1 MNLVS
6 VNICGIHS
14 SLEEALLDLLCKY
27 WFMWSVW
34 NFCRWVSDLPPC
46 KTSPAVRSVEK
57 QLFSQAIG
65 FLLITWSSGD
75 PLKKREKKKQQF
87 WGTLFQVFRY
97 WWSSA
102 EWRGEGRAEWER
114 RKCLKMLSGIHS
126 FDELFPVPWSSPF
139 ITLFS
144 SLHHVP
150 TLWTPGTNYLKHRQ
164 QFISGVQDFGMNS
177 VLDRYWVI
185 SKKEGKLLFS
195 FSFCV

>member
-27 WFMWSVW
+27 WFMSSVW
-34 NFCRWVSDLPPC
+34 NFCRWVADLPPC

-75 PLKKREKKKQQF
+75 PLKQREKKQQF

-102 EWRGEGRAEWER
+102 EWRGEGNAEWER
-114 RKCLKMLSGIHS
+114 RKCLRMLPGIHS
-126 FDELFPVPWSSPF
+126 LDELFPVPWSSP
-139 ITLFS
+139 
-144 SLHHVP
+144 SLYFASPCPDSLNTWDELVLAYAAIHIRR
-150 TLWTPGTNYLKHRQ
+150 LRFWNE
-164 QFISGVQDFGMNS
+164 FCFG
-177 VLDRYWVI
+177 
-185 SKKEGKLLFS
+185 
-195 FSFCV
+195 